1 MDFKENE
8 IFNGTSNVPNDDVL
22 QTDYMNLRTE
32 QPVMEVPVVE
42 PTMGYTMSP
51 EMVTEPVETVAMP
64 EFEMP
69 AVEEVAP
76 VVETPVMEVPVV
88 EPMMGYT
95 MSPEMVT
102 EPVETVTMPEF
113 EMPAVEDV
121 APVVETPVME
131 MASLEEVIAP
141 TVEQSASTPQQVN
154 EQGKVVNHELLK
166 NLAEDTNNMVNPNM
180 LVSPLGKQNE
190 EKPVEIEEEPKVNYD
205 KIKDKKNLIL
215 IVAIFLVILA
225 FILLLPYI
233 F

>member
-22 QTDYMNLRTE
+22 QTDYMNLRME

-76 VVETPVMEVPVV
+76 VVETPVL
-88 EPMMGYT
+88 
-95 MSPEMVT
+95 
-102 EPVETVTMPEF
+102 
-113 EMPAVEDV
+113 
-121 APVVETPVME
+121 E
-131 MASLEEVIAP
+131 MASLEEVITP